1 VVQRV
6 GEKIQNNDVS
16 QSQAD
21 KEELHGVLWGG
32 LCRHELRAAVV
43 RMRELHG
50 AKYGR
55 IMKHKS
61 NQCMSLGA
69 LMERLRLAA
78 HCGLYSTP

>member
-1 VVQRV
+1 MQRV
-6 GEKIQNNDVS
+6 GEEIQNNDVG

-32 LCRHELRAAVV
+32 LCRHKLCAAVV

-55 IMKHKS
+55 IIVGKS

-69 LMERLRLAA
+69 MMERLRLAA
-78 HCGLYSTP
+78 RCGLYITP

>member
-1 VVQRV
+1 MQRV
-6 GEKIQNNDVS
+6 GEEIQNNDVG

-21 KEELHGVLWGG
+21 KEKLHGVLWGG
-32 LCRHELRAAVV
+32 LCRHESRAAVV

-55 IMKHKS
+55 IIVGKS

-69 LMERLRLAA
+69 MMARVRLAA

>member
-1 VVQRV
+1 MQWV
-6 GEKIQNNDVS
+6 GEEIQNNDVG

-32 LCRHELRAAVV
+32 LCRHKLCAAVV

-55 IMKHKS
+55 IIVGKS
-61 NQCMSLGA
+61 NQCFSLGA
-69 LMERLRLAA
+69 MMERVRLAA
-78 HCGLYSTP
+78 HCGLWSTP

>member
-1 VVQRV
+1 VVERV
-6 GEKIQNNDVS
+6 GEEIQNNDVG

-32 LCRHELRAAVV
+32 LCRHKLCAAVV

-55 IMKHKS
+55 IIMGKS
-61 NQCMSLGA
+61 NQCLSLGA
-69 LMERLRLAA
+69 
-78 HCGLYSTP
+78 